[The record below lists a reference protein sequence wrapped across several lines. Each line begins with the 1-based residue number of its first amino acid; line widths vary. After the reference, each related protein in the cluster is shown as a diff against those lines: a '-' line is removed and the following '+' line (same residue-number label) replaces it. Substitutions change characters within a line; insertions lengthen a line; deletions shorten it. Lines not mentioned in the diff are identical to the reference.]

1 MILDLSRALECGV
14 AADPPS
20 MNPTIQYVDHKQ
32 ALPGMLAMFPG
43 LSADALPHGEAWAIE
58 MLQITTH
65 NGTHLDAPWHFA
77 STMSGGERAWTIDEV
92 PLDWCF
98 RPGVKL
104 DFRGFPDGHVVTA
117 REVEAALDR
126 IGYQLRPLDIVLMNT
141 AAAARYGQADYVDSG
156 CGFGREATLWLLDR
170 GVRVM
175 GTDGWSWDAPFSHT
189 RARFAATGDAS
200 LIWEGHKASLVTGY
214 CHLEKLANLEQLP
227 DFGFRVACFPY
238 KIKGASAGFTRAVA
252 ILGDVE

>member
-117 REVEAALDR
+117 REVEASLDR

-252 ILGDVE
+252 ILGEVD